1 MPRRSSSIAVVIL
14 IGTVLLAGCATKT
27 EESVVAAA
35 GPQHFIHL
43 NPPKP
48 RPRRVS
54 QECKL
59 AKVDL
64 PPERKEA
71 LFRQFTD
78 QLGTDAPVL
87 PVAVAAGPNDC
98 RQASR

>member
-1 MPRRSSSIAVVIL
+1 ML
-14 IGTVLLAGCATKT
+14 MGTVLLAGCASKT
-27 EESVVAAA
+27 EAPVVAAA
-35 GPQHFIHL
+35 GPQSFIHL

-64 PPERKEA
+64 PPDRKEA

-78 QLGTDAPVL
+78 QLGADAPVL
-87 PVAVAAGPNDC
+87 PVATPASPNDC